1 MHIPL
6 VPSFDRLETT
16 TLTVVS
22 PLEKIQALN
31 LPAIFALL
39 PVAKI
44 DLSVSLPKGK
54 FRYPKEWN
62 MPGQIISMRYGPLTR
77 GYKRKRKKDK
87 EAFPTAITLDIGTHY
102 RPVNIKFSQTMKI
115 TGAPNFLA
123 VKEAIEGLLNLIK
136 DVQNVCLKEKETPNT
151 NTGLKWLYDS
161 FDPEE
166 HGQLKNF
173 LDQFDGVLYQGELQA
188 KKYQLEMINMAF
200 DLGLM
205 VNRKHLAEIV
215 NQEPFNC
222 WYNNVVPS
230 RKLLIYHYY
239 PKVTK
244 KSKISP
250 GKQTIKVVDTGHA
263 LFSGP
268 NPDQMRLIYNTFMLR
283 LLQNYDYVTSSVQN
297 IREINVHKGTKMSN
311 DEWLA
316 LRKEELQYT
325 LDLTSGKLPMYEKE
339 FTSEKYV
346 VWADKLPVFGYRS
359 MSWEDNFNDTE
370 SESES
375 ESESED

>member
-1 MHIPL
+1 MNVGAPL
-6 VPSFDRLETT
+6 DQVKG
-16 TLTVVS
+16 VG
-22 PLEKIQALN
+22 EK
-31 LPAIFALL
+31 
-39 PVAKI
+39 
-44 DLSVSLPKGK
+44 
-54 FRYPKEWN
+54 
-62 MPGQIISMRYGPLTR
+62 
-77 GYKRKRKKDK
+77 
-87 EAFPTAITLDIGTHY
+87 
-102 RPVNIKFSQTMKI
+102 
-115 TGAPNFLA
+115 TGAQFEAAGIHTVNDLITFLPRA
-123 VKEAIEGLLNLIK
+123 YEDFSHVTSIA
-136 DVQNVCLKEKETPNT
+136 DV
-151 NTGLKWLYDS
+151 
-161 FDPEE
+161 
-166 HGQLKNF
+166 
-173 LDQFDGVLYQGELQA
+173 
-188 KKYQLEMINMAF
+188 
-200 DLGLM
+200 
-205 VNRKHLAEIV
+205 R
-215 NQEPFNC
+215 
-222 WYNNVVPS
+222 
-230 RKLLIYHYY
+230 
-239 PKVTK
+239 
-244 KSKISP
+244 P